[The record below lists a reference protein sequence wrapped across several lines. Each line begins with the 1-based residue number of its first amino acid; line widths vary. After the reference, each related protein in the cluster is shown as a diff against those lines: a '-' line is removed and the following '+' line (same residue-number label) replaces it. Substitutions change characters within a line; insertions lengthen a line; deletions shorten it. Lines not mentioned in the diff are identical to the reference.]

1 MLLGPEALL
10 LAGIAGACVATFFT
24 FLPSFL
30 FILAGGPLVETTH
43 GQLRFTAPLTGITA
57 AVVGVIVNLALFF
70 GWHVF
75 WPRGWTSGAPA
86 GGLDFLALAI
96 GLAAAVALFR
106 AKANVI
112 LVIAACGAAGLVAT
126 LALR

>member
-1 MLLGPEALL
+1 L
-10 LAGIAGACVATFFT
+10 FT

-70 GWHVF
+70 AWHVF
-75 WPRGWTSGAPA
+75 WPNGWTNGSPA

-96 GLAAAVALFR
+96 GLAATVALFR
-106 AKANVI
+106 FKANVI
-112 LVIAACGAAGLVAT
+112 LVIMVCGAAGLVTALT
-126 LALR
+126 LR